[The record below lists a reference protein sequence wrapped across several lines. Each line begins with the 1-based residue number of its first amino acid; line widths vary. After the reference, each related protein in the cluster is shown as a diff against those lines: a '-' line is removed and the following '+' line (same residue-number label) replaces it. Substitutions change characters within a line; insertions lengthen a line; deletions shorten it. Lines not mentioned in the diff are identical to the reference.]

1 MIQQVKKSKFKK
13 TVAIYLAMMILL
25 ETFQPLQMY
34 ALTSGPTQPEFNSFT
49 PIGTSDMVDLAS
61 GDFNY
66 NIPIMDVGGYPL
78 NLAYNSGITMDQ
90 EASWV
95 GLGWSLNVGQ
105 IERQV
110 RGLPDDFRGDEMIY
124 ENNLR
129 QNRTVGINVGVNGA
143 YTGFDALQ
151 LGVGLGVESN
161 NYEGISFKPSY
172 GIGFNFNGNVSV
184 GMDFSSSLD
193 GGATVS
199 PRIGISS
206 KIQDNGCETTSLNSS
221 ISLGLNSRKGVEN
234 LNVSASISQQGETAD
249 KKTSANGQTYY
260 DNIKG
265 ATGGASIGGS
275 ISFNNLSFTPSKR
288 IGFKNENFSFNGAL
302 GGEVFGVEGQVQVT
316 GYGSYQTIADEYRN
330 RKEKGYGYENTE
342 YKKINESGVLDFNR
356 ENERTV
362 SQNTLALPVTNYTYD
377 TYSIDGQG
385 VAGMF
390 RPYRSKVSS
399 VYNDEVVDLG
409 KSQNFGVEVGL
420 GNLFHASGDFKKAP
434 SESTTGGWFQNNN
447 VLARFNEKSTDKK
460 SVDYEAVTFK
470 MVGATIVD
478 PETIYKDRIYETKA
492 LRIDIDGNKKNTN
505 TSTYSFAGGKYGDA
519 EIKRS
524 KRFLRSQVIQKVTN
538 SEASRDKF
546 IIKNNNAKPHH
557 TAGIKVLQTDGT
569 TYVYGE
575 TAYNTKKSEATFD
588 VSGQTGNNTNGLVG
602 YNGSLYGNGTNT
614 SDEYVNRVIT
624 PAYAHSYLLST
635 VLSSDYQDIDDNGP
649 TLNDLGTFTRFEY
662 TTVQDYQWRVPF
674 EKDKATYNEGLISKK
689 DDQKGNY
696 LYGIKELKYLT
707 RIVTKTHV
715 AFFDLEERKDA
726 IGVADENGGAGAGR
740 MKKIKAIRLY
750 SRPEVTDATGTI
762 FDPSKIV
769 GSNVKPIKTAHFV
782 YSYNICKGMPNN
794 DKSTSLTS
802 TELSN
807 NGGKLTLEKVY
818 FTYRGSNMGKY
829 TPYAFNYGS
838 DNPADNPD
846 YDMKGFDIWGN
857 YKMNPDYSG
866 YINTPLSNTE
876 FPFVD
881 QNKVKVAT
889 DLTKNQA
896 DIYTASWSLKTVKL
910 PSGGEIT
917 IDTES
922 DDYKHV
928 QDKKA
933 MQMYKVVG
941 VGHNVVPDGN
951 DIKSKNILYNG
962 GSHKRFLYVKLSD
975 DNLITGSDGLTKQ
988 RFFDKYLSENL
999 NKPIQFKFMLNMS
1012 DNAQQYE
1019 YVSGYFKIGNA
1030 DEIDVKYSSE
1040 LGGTIASIPVGFLS
1054 KDKGNGNNVN
1064 PIAKAGWGFGRTFLN
1079 RLTCGI
1085 NDDPAATDFG
1095 SIVKNLRGSLSII
1108 KEIFDGPDG
1117 YLQNKGRAR
1126 IFKPEKSWI
1135 RLENSDG
1142 HKFGGGLRVKSIKLS
1157 DNWTQMLE
1165 GTGTKFNDMEY
1176 GQTYSYNNEDGSSS
1190 GVATFEP
1197 NMCAENPFVEPFYNA
1212 KGNYAE
1218 TISAPME
1225 SNYVE
1230 KPFGANFFPASK
1242 VTYARVTV
1250 RNLDRKNDGVKKHA
1264 TGSVVTKHYT
1274 SHDFPTKVLYT
1285 DLKMINGITP
1295 TSIIKDMLKNII
1307 RGGNIDVRNLLTMT
1321 QGFSIETNDMNGK
1334 VKLQEIYNEANEII
1348 SSVEYKYNL
1357 DEQGNIDNNITTI
1370 DEKGNVSKRIIGVD
1384 YDLINDFNRSFAK
1397 TETSGFKA
1405 NVAGML
1411 IPVGIFPI
1419 PIFIPTVFPESST
1432 NINELRTAVTTK
1444 HVHKTAILIEKI
1456 ATDLGAIVST
1466 KNLGWDASSGEVLLT
1481 ETVNEYSDH
1490 FYSFNF
1496 PAYWMYDGMGLASQ
1510 NIGIEGKLI
1519 ASGSTGYTGTGQ
1531 AGNPYLKLDNYSG
1544 DISKIF
1550 HIGDELAVDNGII
1563 QSSDMLGQTLP
1574 AVYKLWIVGFNSDKT
1589 GVLLMDRNGSYIN
1602 KCEDLNNFNFK
1613 IVRSGYKNMQSA
1625 SMASI
1630 TSMINPIKNG
1640 KLDQDSFQF
1649 NASSSFNPRIINANA
1664 VVYKDYWNTQLESI
1678 LPYYPNYNSSNVVS
1692 HKDPNTGNIII
1703 DKDLNSISS
1712 SGDIKYPNDVKVN
1725 PYLWNIKG
1733 NWRAEKSYAYLTG
1746 RNSRRGDS
1754 NNPRNEGFFTSF
1766 NPFYKLDRSAAI
1778 PVWKID
1784 ETNWTYASSVSQYSP
1799 YGAELEN
1806 KDALDRY
1813 SAAQYGYGYKLP
1825 MAVASNAKYK
1835 QIGYEGFEEKKAET
1849 TKKHFGFAN
1858 DKINIVSSQSHTGRN
1873 SLKVAK
1879 GSSSTMTRNL
1889 YATIKNT
1896 EEAKCPWV
1904 CNANVV
1910 ATPFSKTIN
1919 TGEIINIDLTST
1931 MVGTAFSWTA
1941 VQSGVSGATAG
1952 IGNRIS
1958 QLLKTSDVK
1967 QGTVTYTI
1975 TPRDIVSGCLGQP
1988 ITVVVTVV
1996 QCNISV
2002 GDLYGGGI
2010 VIYVDGTGCH
2020 GLISALHDVQ
2030 MPNYGQSPQLPSQAH
2045 LTTFRPLSTYKNDK
2059 TSTDILTGDINTTTI
2074 ISNYSPS
2081 SVPYAAKVAREYNGG
2096 GYTDWYL
2103 PSRDEL
2109 ALMFTMRYKIG
2120 IETFTE
2126 FDNDTRRGHYWSS
2139 SQASDSTKAWAIQ
2152 FFKYG
2157 SWEAGQQLEFI
2168 KSASGNGN
2176 KVRAVRKF

>member
-1 MIQQVKKSKFKK
+1 MIKPKKVSKFKK
-13 TVAIYLAMMILL
+13 VLAIYLAMMILL
-25 ETFQPLQMY
+25 ESIQPMQMY

-49 PIGTSDMVDLAS
+49 PIGTSDMVDLSS

-95 GLGWSLNVGQ
+95 GLGWNLNVGQ

-110 RGLPDDFRGDEMIY
+110 RGLPDDFRGDEMVY

-129 QNRTVGINVGVNGA
+129 QNRTVGINVGFNGA

-161 NYEGISFKPSY
+161 NFEGISFKPSY

-199 PRIGISS
+199 PRIGISRQIDDS
-206 KIQDNGCETTSLNSS
+206 YGTTTSLGSS
-221 ISLGLNSRKGVEN
+221 ISLGFNSRKGVEN
-234 LNVSASISQQGETAD
+234 LNVSASVSQKGKGIRDNKD
-249 KKTSANGQTYY
+249 KQMSEIVKS
-260 DNIKG
+260 
-265 ATGGASIGGS
+265 TGGASIGGS
-275 ISFNNLSFTPSKR
+275 ISFNNLSYTPSKR
-288 IGFKNENFSFNGAL
+288 IGFRNENFSFNGAL

-409 KSQNFGVEVGL
+409 KSQNFGAEVGL

-434 SESTTGGWFQNNN
+434 SQSTTGGWFQNNN

-460 SVDYEAVTFK
+460 SVDYEAITFK

-478 PETIYKDRIYETKA
+478 PETIYKDRVYETKA
-492 LRIDIDGNKKNTN
+492 LRIDIGGNKKNTY
-505 TSTYSFAGGKYGDA
+505 TSPYALSPNESYGDR
-519 EIKRS
+519 EIKRA
-524 KRFLRSQVIQKVTN
+524 KRFLRSQVIQKITN
-538 SEASRDKF
+538 SEATRDKF
-546 IIKNNNAKPHH
+546 IIKNGNAEPHH

-575 TAYNTKKSEATFD
+575 TAYNKRKVEATFD
-588 VSGQTGNNTNGLVG
+588 VSGQVGDNTKGLVA
-602 YNGSLYGNGTNT
+602 YPNGSVYGNGNKTT
-614 SDEYVNRVIT
+614 SDDFVNRVKT
-624 PAYAHSYLLST
+624 PPFAHSYLLST

-649 TLNDLGTFTRFEY
+649 SLNDLGNFTKFEY
-662 TTVQDYQWRVPF
+662 TTIPDYQWRVPF
-674 EKDKATYNEGLISKK
+674 EKNKATYNEGLISKK

-696 LYGIKELKYLT
+696 LYGEKELKYLT

-715 AFFDLEERKDA
+715 AFFDLEDRKDA
-726 IGVADENGGAGAGR
+726 IGVVDENGGEGTGR

-750 SRPEVTDATGTI
+750 SRPEVTDASGAI
-762 FDPSKIV
+762 FDPSKNA

-782 YSYNICKGMPNN
+782 YSYSLCKGISNN
-794 DKSTSLTS
+794 NKSTEITDN
-802 TELSN
+802 ELSN
-807 NGGKLTLEKVY
+807 FHGKLTLKKVY
-818 FTYRGSNMGKY
+818 FTYRNSNMGKY
-829 TPYAFNYGS
+829 TPYVFDYGENDEEYARIPKTDIVPYPEVPGS
-838 DNPADNPD
+838 YNPI

-857 YKMNPDYSG
+857 YKKNPEKSG

-881 QNKVKVAT
+881 QNKAKVVT
-889 DLTKNQA
+889 DPTKNQA
-896 DIYTASWSLKTVKL
+896 DINTASWNLKSVKL

-951 DIKSKNILYNG
+951 DIKNKNILYNG

-975 DNLITGSDGLTKQ
+975 DNLIIGSDGLTKQ

-1040 LGGTIASIPVGFLS
+1040 LGGTIASIPVEFLA
-1054 KDKGNGNNVN
+1054 KDKQSGKAN

-1085 NDDPAATDFG
+1085 NDDPAASDFA
-1095 SIVKNLRGSLSII
+1095 SIIKNLRGSLSII

-1142 HKFGGGLRVKSIKLS
+1142 HKLGGGLRVKSIKLS

-1165 GTGTKFNDMEY
+1165 GTGTKLNDMEY
-1176 GQTYSYNNEDGSSS
+1176 GQTYSYDNKDGSSS

-1218 TISAPME
+1218 TVAAPME

-1230 KPFGANFFPASK
+1230 KPFGANFFPAAK
-1242 VTYARVTV
+1242 VTYGRVTV
-1250 RNLDRKNDGVKKHA
+1250 KNLDKRDNAGTIIVKKHA
-1264 TGSVVTKHYT
+1264 TGSVVTNHYT

-1295 TSIIKDMLKNII
+1295 TKIVKDMLKNII
-1307 RGGNIDVRNLLTMT
+1307 KGGNIDVRNLLTMT

-1334 VKLQEIYNEANEII
+1334 VKLQEIYNEANEKI
-1348 SSVEYKYNL
+1348 SSVEYKYNIDL
-1357 DEQGNIDNNITTI
+1357 EGNLDNNITTI

-1397 TETSGFKA
+1397 TETFGFKA
-1405 NVAGML
+1405 NVASFL

-1456 ATDLGAIVST
+1456 ATDLGATVST

-1490 FYSFNF
+1490 YYSFNF

-1519 ASGSTGYTGTGQ
+1519 ANGSSGNTATGQ
-1531 AGNPYLKLDNYSG
+1531 AGNPYLKLSNYSG

-1550 HIGDELAVDNGII
+1550 HVGDELAVDSGIV
-1563 QSSDMLGQTLP
+1563 QSTGLFGVTLP
-1574 AVYKLWIVGFNSDKT
+1574 AVYKLWVVGFNTDKT

-1602 KCEDLNNFNFK
+1602 KCEDLSGFNFK

-1649 NASSSFNPRIINANA
+1649 NANSSFDPRIINANA
-1664 VVYKDYWNTQLESI
+1664 VVYKDYWNTQLESN
-1678 LPYYPNYNSSNVVS
+1678 LPYYPNYNSKNVIS
-1692 HKDPNTGNIII
+1692 HTDPRTGDIII
-1703 DKDLNSISS
+1703 DKDLNSISP

-1746 RNSRRGDS
+1746 RNSSKGVS

-1766 NPFYKLDRSAAI
+1766 NPFYKLDRTTS
-1778 PVWKID
+1778 VWKID
-1784 ETNWTYASSVSQYSP
+1784 DTNWTYASSVSQYSP
-1799 YGAELEN
+1799 YGVELEN
-1806 KDALDRY
+1806 KDALERY
-1813 SAAQYGYGYKLP
+1813 SSAQYGYVYKLP
-1825 MAVASNAKYK
+1825 MAVASNAKYQ
-1835 QIGYEGFEEKKAET
+1835 QIGYEGFEEKKTET

-1858 DKINIVSSQSHTGRN
+1858 DKINIVTSQSHTGRN

-1889 YATIKNT
+1889 YTTMKKT
-1896 EEAKCPWV
+1896 EEAKCPTIDADCYLCDLQFGCPTCPSRSSGIV
-1904 CNANVV
+1904 PLPSDGPNSLFPPFCVPIVDLGTIFPNDGGYSSINYCLKYPNNGGSAVLV
-1910 ATPFSKTIN
+1910 AKDKI
-1919 TGEIINIDLTST
+1919 IINATSKQQVMYLTIHSKSSSNP
-1931 MVGTAFSWTA
+1931 VP
-1941 VQSGVSGATAG
+1941 
-1952 IGNRIS
+1952 IN
-1958 QLLKTSDVK
+1958 DVFVK
-1967 QGTVTYTI
+1967 I
-1975 TPRDIVSGCLGQP
+1975 TFN
-1988 ITVVVTVV
+1988 T
-1996 QCNISV
+1996 
-2002 GDLYGGGI
+2002 
-2010 VIYVDGTGCH
+2010 DGTWTHTC
-2020 GLISALHDVQ
+2020 LKD
-2030 MPNYGQSPQLPSQAH
+2030 
-2045 LTTFRPLSTYKNDK
+2045 LSNE
-2059 TSTDILTGDINTTTI
+2059 G
-2074 ISNYSPS
+2074 
-2081 SVPYAAKVAREYNGG
+2081 
-2096 GYTDWYL
+2096 
-2103 PSRDEL
+2103 
-2109 ALMFTMRYKIG
+2109 TM
-2120 IETFTE
+2120 TC
-2126 FDNDTRRGHYWSS
+2126 N
-2139 SQASDSTKAWAIQ
+2139 
-2152 FFKYG
+2152 
-2157 SWEAGQQLEFI
+2157 
-2168 KSASGNGN
+2168 
-2176 KVRAVRKF
+2176 

>member
-25 ETFQPLQMY
+25 ETFQPMQMY

-78 NLAYNSGITMDQ
+78 NLAYNSGVTMDQ

-95 GLGWSLNVGQ
+95 GLGWNLNVGQ

-110 RGLPDDFRGDEMIY
+110 RGLPDDFRGDEMVY
-124 ENNLR
+124 ENNLK
-129 QNRTVGINVGVNGA
+129 QNRTVGINVGFNPANLGLD
-143 YTGFDALQ
+143 FLQ

-199 PRIGISS
+199 PRIGIST
-206 KIQDNGCETTSLNSS
+206 KINDTFGATTSLGSS
-221 ISLGLNSRKGVEN
+221 ISLGFNSRKGIEN
-234 LNVSASISQQGETAD
+234 LNVSASVSQKGIMNNE
-249 KKTSANGQTYY
+249 KKQMSE
-260 DNIKG
+260 IVESKG
-265 ATGGASIGGS
+265 AASIGGS
-275 ISFNNLSFTPSKR
+275 ISFNNLSYTPSKR
-288 IGFKNENFSFNGAL
+288 IGFKNENFSFNAAF
-302 GGEVFGVEGQVQVT
+302 GGEVFGLEGQVQVT

-342 YKKINESGVLDFNR
+342 YKKVNESGVLDFNR

-390 RPYRSKVSS
+390 RPYRSQVSS

-409 KSQNFGVEVGL
+409 KSQNFGAEVGV

-460 SVDYEAVTFK
+460 AVDYEAVTFK

-478 PETIYKDRIYETKA
+478 PETIYKDRLYETRA
-492 LRIDIDGNKKNTN
+492 LRIDIDGNKKNTY
-505 TSTYSFAGGKYGDA
+505 TSAYALSPNEKYGDK
-519 EIKRS
+519 EIKRT
-524 KRFLRSQVIQKVTN
+524 KRFLRSQVIQKITN
-538 SEASRDKF
+538 LEASRDKF
-546 IIKNNNAKPHH
+546 IKKNDNAEPHH
-557 TAGIKVLQTDGT
+557 TAGIKVLQADGN

-575 TAYNTKKSEATFD
+575 TAYNKRKIEATFD
-588 VSGQTGNNTNGLVG
+588 VSGQVGDNTKGLVE
-602 YNGSLYGNGTNT
+602 YPNGSVYGNGTNT
-614 SDEYVNRVIT
+614 SDEFVNRVKT
-624 PAYAHSYLLST
+624 PPYAHSYLLST

-649 TLNDLGTFTRFEY
+649 TLNDLGNFTKFEY
-662 TTVQDYQWRVPF
+662 ETVPKYQWRVPF
-674 EKDKATYNEGLISKK
+674 EKNKATYNEGLVSKK

-715 AFFDLEERKDA
+715 AFFDLEDRKDA
-726 IGVADENGGAGAGR
+726 IGVAGENGGEGAGR
-740 MKKIKAIRLY
+740 MKKIKTIRLY
-750 SRPEVTDATGTI
+750 SRPEVTDASGAI
-762 FDPSKIV
+762 FDPSA
-769 GSNVKPIKTAHFV
+769 GSLIKPIKTAHFV
-782 YSYNICKGMPNN
+782 YSYSLCKGISNN
-794 DKSTSLTS
+794 NKSTVT
-802 TELSN
+802 TANELSDFH
-807 NGGKLTLEKVY
+807 GKLTLKKVY
-818 FTYRGSNMGKY
+818 FTYRNSNMGKY
-829 TPYAFNYGS
+829 TPYVFDYGENDEEYVKIPKTDIVPYPEVPGS
-838 DNPADNPD
+838 YNPI

-857 YKMNPDYSG
+857 YKKNPEKSG

-881 QNKVKVAT
+881 QNKTKVAT
-889 DLTKNQA
+889 DPTKNQA
-896 DIYTASWSLKTVKL
+896 DINTASWNLKSVKL

-917 IDTES
+917 IETES
-922 DDYKHV
+922 DDYQYV

-941 VGHNVVPDGN
+941 VGRDVVPTDD
-951 DIKSKNILYNG
+951 DINKKDILYNG
-962 GSHKRFLYVKLSD
+962 GSHKKYLYVKLSD
-975 DNLITGSDGLTKQ
+975 ENLLTGDTPLTKQ
-988 RFFDKYLSENL
+988 VFLDKYLSENL
-999 NKPIQFKFMLNMS
+999 DFKKPIQFKFMLNMS
-1012 DNAQQYE
+1012 DNTQHYE
-1019 YVSGYFKIGNA
+1019 YVSGYFKIDNA
-1030 DEIDVKYSSE
+1030 FQIDVKYNAD
-1040 LGGTIASIPVGFLS
+1040 LKGTIASIPVELLA
-1054 KDKGNGNNVN
+1054 KDKQGNMAN

-1085 NDDPAATDFG
+1085 NDDPSAKDFA
-1095 SIVKNLRGSLSII
+1095 SIIKNLRGSLSII

-1142 HKFGGGLRVKSIKLS
+1142 HKLGGGLRVKSIKLS

-1165 GTGTKFNDMEY
+1165 GTSGTKLNDMEY

-1218 TISAPME
+1218 TVAAPTE

-1230 KPFGANFFPASK
+1230 KPFGANFFPAAK

-1250 RNLDRKNDGVKKHA
+1250 KNLDRKNDGVKKHA
-1264 TGSVVTKHYT
+1264 TGSVVTNHYT

-1295 TSIIKDMLKNII
+1295 TKIVKDMLKNII
-1307 RGGNIDVRNLLTMT
+1307 KGGNIDVRNLLTMT

-1334 VKLQEIYNEANEII
+1334 VKLQEIYNEANEKI
-1348 SSVEYKYNL
+1348 SSVEYKYNI
-1357 DEQGNIDNNITTI
+1357 DAQGNLDNNITTI
-1370 DEKGNVSKRIIGVD
+1370 DEKGNVFKRIIGVD

-1405 NVAGML
+1405 NLASFL

-1456 ATDLGAIVST
+1456 ATDLGATVST
-1466 KNLGWDASSGEVLLT
+1466 KNLGWDASSGEVILT

-1490 FYSFNF
+1490 YYSFNF
-1496 PAYWMYDGMGLASQ
+1496 PAYWMYDAMGLASQ

-1519 ASGSTGYTGTGQ
+1519 ANVSSGNTGTGQ
-1531 AGNPYLKLDNYSG
+1531 AGNPYLKLNNYSG

-1550 HIGDELAVDNGII
+1550 HVGDELAVDSGII
-1563 QSSDMLGQTLP
+1563 QSAGLFGETLP
-1574 AVYKLWIVGFNSDKT
+1574 AVYKLWVVGFNSDKT

-1602 KCEDLNNFNFK
+1602 KCEDLSGFNFK

-1649 NASSSFNPRIINANA
+1649 TSNSSFDPRIINANA
-1664 VVYKDYWNTQLESI
+1664 VVYKDYWNTQLESS
-1678 LPYYPNYNSSNVVS
+1678 LPYYPNYNSSNVIS
-1692 HKDPNTGNIII
+1692 HTDPGTGDIII
-1703 DKDLNSISS
+1703 DKDLNSISP
-1712 SGDIKYPNDVKVN
+1712 SGDIIYPNDVKVN
-1725 PYLWNIKG
+1725 PFLWNIKG

-1746 RNSRRGDS
+1746 RNSRKGLS

-1766 NPFYKLDRSAAI
+1766 NPFYKLDRTTS
-1778 PVWKID
+1778 VWKID
-1784 ETNWTYASSVSQYSP
+1784 YTNWTYASSVSQYSP
-1799 YGAELEN
+1799 YGVELEN

-1813 SAAQYGYGYKLP
+1813 SSAQYGYVYKLP
-1825 MAVASNAKYK
+1825 MAVASNAKY
-1835 QIGYEGFEEKKAET
+1835 QQMGYEGFEERKTET

-1858 DKINIVSSQSHTGRN
+1858 DKINIVDSQSHTGRN

-1889 YATIKNT
+1889 YATMKKT
-1896 EEAKCPWV
+1896 EEAKCPSIDV
-1904 CNANVV
+1904 GCFLCDLQFGCPTCPTRIGIFPSPDDNTNSLFPPFCIDVVGLGVPGQEYASIKYCLKSPNNGGSAELVAN
-1910 ATPFSKTIN
+1910 N
-1919 TGEIINIDLTST
+1919 LINITP
-1931 MVGTAFSWTA
+1931 AFTNQIMY
-1941 VQSGVSGATAG
+1941 VTIQSKQYSPFFP
-1952 IGNRIS
+1952 
-1958 QLLKTSDVK
+1958 LSDIFVK
-1967 QGTVTYTI
+1967 I
-1975 TPRDIVSGCLGQP
+1975 TFN
-1988 ITVVVTVV
+1988 T
-1996 QCNISV
+1996 
-2002 GDLYGGGI
+2002 
-2010 VIYVDGTGCH
+2010 DGTWTHTC
-2020 GLISALHDVQ
+2020 LKD
-2030 MPNYGQSPQLPSQAH
+2030 
-2045 LTTFRPLSTYKNDK
+2045 LSN
-2059 TSTDILTGDINTTTI
+2059 
-2074 ISNYSPS
+2074 
-2081 SVPYAAKVAREYNGG
+2081 E
-2096 GYTDWYL
+2096 
-2103 PSRDEL
+2103 
-2109 ALMFTMRYKIG
+2109 
-2120 IETFTE
+2120 
-2126 FDNDTRRGHYWSS
+2126 
-2139 SQASDSTKAWAIQ
+2139 
-2152 FFKYG
+2152 G
-2157 SWEAGQQLEFI
+2157 SMSCFL
-2168 KSASGNGN
+2168 
-2176 KVRAVRKF
+2176 

>member
-1 MIQQVKKSKFKK
+1 MIKPKKVSKFKK

-25 ETFQPLQMY
+25 ETFQPMQMY

-95 GLGWSLNVGQ
+95 GLGWNLNVGQ

-110 RGLPDDFRGDEMIY
+110 RGLPDDFRGDEMTY

-193 GGATVS
+193 GGATVT
-199 PRIGISS
+199 PRIGIST
-206 KIQDNGCETTSLNSS
+206 KMQDNGCETTSLNSS

-249 KKTSANGQTYY
+249 KKTGRDGNDYY
-260 DNIKG
+260 DNIKR
-265 ATGGASIGGS
+265 ASGGGGIGGS
-275 ISFNNLSFTPSKR
+275 ISFNNLSYTPTKR
-288 IGFKNENFSFNGAL
+288 IGFRNENFSFNGAI
-302 GGEVFGVEGQVQVT
+302 GGEVFGIEGQVQVT
-316 GYGSYQTIADEYRN
+316 GYGSYQSVADEYRN
-330 RKEKGYGYENTE
+330 RTEKGYGYENTE
-342 YKKINESGVLDFNR
+342 YKKVNESGVLDFNR
-356 ENERTV
+356 ENEKTV
-362 SQNTLALPVTNYTYD
+362 SKNTLALPVTNYTYD

-385 VAGMF
+385 VSGMF

-434 SESTTGGWFQNNN
+434 SESTTGGWFENNN

-460 SVDYEAVTFK
+460 ELTYEPVTFK
-470 MVGATIVD
+470 MVGAAIVD
-478 PETIYKDRIYETKA
+478 PETIYKDKIYETKA
-492 LRIDIDGNKKNTN
+492 LRVDIDGNKKNTYTSPYTFTGGSYGN
-505 TSTYSFAGGKYGDA
+505 T

-524 KRFLRSQVIQKVTN
+524 KRFVRSQVIQKIT
-538 SEASRDKF
+538 SAEASRDKF
-546 IIKNNNAKPHH
+546 IIKNDNARPHH
-557 TAGIKVLQTDGT
+557 TAGIKVLQADGT
-569 TYVYGE
+569 SYVYGE
-575 TAYNTKKSEATFD
+575 TAYNIKKSEATFD
-588 VSGQTGNNTNGLVG
+588 VSGKSGNNTTGLVE
-602 YNGSLYGNGTNT
+602 YNGSLYGNGDNKT

-649 TLNDLGTFTRFEY
+649 TINDLGAFTKFEY
-662 TTVQDYQWRVPF
+662 TTVSAYKWRVPF
-674 EKDKATYNEGLISKK
+674 EKNTATYNEGLISKK

-696 LYGIKELKYLT
+696 LYGEKELKYLDK
-707 RIVTKTHV
+707 IVTKTHV
-715 AFFDLEERKDA
+715 AFFDLEDRKDA
-726 IGVADENGGAGAGR
+726 IAVADENGGAGSGR
-740 MKKIKAIRLY
+740 MKKLHAIRLY
-750 SRPEVTDATGTI
+750 SRPEVTDATGAI
-762 FDPSKIV
+762 FDPSKIA
-769 GSNVKPIKTAHFV
+769 GSAVKPIKTAHFV

-794 DKSTSLTS
+794 DKSTSLTPN
-802 TELSN
+802 ELSN

-829 TPYAFNYGS
+829 TPYVFNYG
-838 DNPADNPD
+838 ADDSVNNPD

-857 YKMNPDYSG
+857 YKKNPANSG
-866 YINTPLSNTE
+866 NINTPLSNTE

-881 QNKVKVAT
+881 QNKTKVSP

-896 DIYTASWSLKTVKL
+896 DINTASWNLKSVTL
-910 PSGGEIT
+910 PSGGEIK
-917 IDTES
+917 IETES
-922 DDYKHV
+922 DDYQYV

-933 MQMYKVVG
+933 MQMYKVIG
-941 VGHNVVPDGN
+941 VGNDVVPNIDEGT
-951 DIKSKNILYNG
+951 NILYNG
-962 GSHKRFLYVKLSD
+962 SNHKKFLYVKLSN
-975 DNLITGSDGLTKQ
+975 DNLLTADG
-988 RFFDKYLSENL
+988 RFSRQEFLDKYLSENL
-999 NKPIQFKFMLNMS
+999 DLRKPIQFKFMLNMS
-1012 DNAQQYE
+1012 NNAQQYE
-1019 YVSGYFKIGNA
+1019 YVSGYFKIANTT
-1030 DEIDVKYSSE
+1030 EIDIKYSFD
-1040 LGGTIASIPVGFLS
+1040 LGGTIASIPVEFLAR
-1054 KDKGNGNNVN
+1054 DKGTGNEVN

-1085 NDDPAATDFG
+1085 NDDPAATDFN

-1108 KEIFDGPDG
+1108 KEMFDGPNG
-1117 YLQNKGRAR
+1117 YLQTKGRAR

-1135 RLENSDG
+1135 RLENPDG
-1142 HKFGGGLRVKSIKLS
+1142 HKLGGGLRVKSVKLS

-1165 GTGTKFNDMEY
+1165 GTAGTRLNDMEY
-1176 GQTYSYNNEDGSSS
+1176 GQTYSYDDTDGKSS

-1218 TISAPME
+1218 TVAAPME

-1230 KPFGANFFPASK
+1230 KPFGVNFFPAAK
-1242 VTYARVTV
+1242 VTYGRVTV
-1250 RNLDRKNDGVKKHA
+1250 KNLDWKDNNTGSVVKKHA
-1264 TGSVVTKHYT
+1264 TGNVITKHYT
-1274 SHDFPTKVLYT
+1274 SHDFPTKVSYT
-1285 DLKMINGITP
+1285 DVKMINGITE
-1295 TSIIKDMLKNII
+1295 TSIIKDLLKNVI

-1321 QGFSIETNDMNGK
+1321 QGYSIETNDMNGK
-1334 VKLQEIYNEANEII
+1334 VKLQEVYNEAKEIV

-1357 DEQGNIDNNITTI
+1357 DEQGNIDNNITTV
-1370 DEKGNVSKRIIGVD
+1370 DEKGNVSKKLIGVD

-1405 NVAGML
+1405 NVAGYL

-1444 HVHKTAILIEKI
+1444 HVHKTALLVEKI
-1456 ATDLGAIVST
+1456 ATDLGATVST
-1466 KNLGWDASSGEVLLT
+1466 KNLGWDASTGDVLLT

-1490 FYSFNF
+1490 YYSFNF

-1519 ASGSTGYTGTGQ
+1519 ANSTAPNGASGNPGLGQ
-1531 AGNPYLKLDNYSG
+1531 AGNAYFKLENG
-1544 DISKIF
+1544 DVSKIF
-1550 HIGDELAVDNGII
+1550 HVGDELAVDNGVV
-1563 QSSDMLGQTLP
+1563 QSSGVWGQSLP

-1589 GVLLMDRNGSYIN
+1589 GVLLMDRNGNYIN

-1613 IVRSGYKNMQSA
+1613 IVRSGYKNMQTA

-1649 NASSSFNPRIINANA
+1649 NSNSSFNPRIINASA
-1664 VVYKDYWNTQLESI
+1664 VVYKDHWNTQVESN
-1678 LPYYPNYNSSNVVS
+1678 LPYYPSYNSSSAVS
-1692 HKDPNTGNIII
+1692 HIDPATGNIII
-1703 DKDLNSISS
+1703 DKDLNLIYP
-1712 SGDIKYPNDVKVN
+1712 SGDVKYPNDVKVN

-1766 NPFYKLDRSAAI
+1766 NPFYKLDRSSQI

-1784 ETNWTYASSVSQYSP
+1784 DTNWTSASSVTKYSP

-1806 KDALDRY
+1806 KDALERY
-1813 SAAQYGYGYKLP
+1813 SAAQYGYMYKLP
-1825 MAVASNAKYK
+1825 MAVASNSKYQ
-1835 QIGYEGFEEKKAET
+1835 QIGYEGFEEKKTVT

-1858 DKINIVSSQSHTGRN
+1858 DKLNIDSNQSHTGKN
-1873 SLKVAK
+1873 SLKVSK
-1879 GSSSTMTRNL
+1879 GTSSTMTRNL
-1889 YATIKNT
+1889 FASIPKID
-1896 EEAKCPWV
+1896 EAKCPAVVVNPPVTQNYQIDLWYME
-1904 CNANVV
+1904 NHTSSPNNVLIINYGITDKITQRPIYGISLDLQVYHPDDQTWYTV
-1910 ATPFSKTIN
+1910 ATIRD
-1919 TGEIINIDLTST
+1919 EI
-1931 MVGTAFSWTA
+1931 
-1941 VQSGVSGATAG
+1941 
-1952 IGNRIS
+1952 
-1958 QLLKTSDVK
+1958 
-1967 QGTVTYTI
+1967 
-1975 TPRDIVSGCLGQP
+1975 
-1988 ITVVVTVV
+1988 
-1996 QCNISV
+1996 
-2002 GDLYGGGI
+2002 GDA
-2010 VIYVDGTGCH
+2010 DGTGFTNLYNFPVENSYYRLRYFTLDH
-2020 GLISALHDVQ
+2020 EE
-2030 MPNYGQSPQLPSQAH
+2030 
-2045 LTTFRPLSTYKNDK
+2045 
-2059 TSTDILTGDINTTTI
+2059 I
-2074 ISNYSPS
+2074 IS
-2081 SVPYAAKVAREYNGG
+2081 
-2096 GYTDWYL
+2096 
-2103 PSRDEL
+2103 
-2109 ALMFTMRYKIG
+2109 
-2120 IETFTE
+2120 
-2126 FDNDTRRGHYWSS
+2126 
-2139 SQASDSTKAWAIQ
+2139 
-2152 FFKYG
+2152 
-2157 SWEAGQQLEFI
+2157 GQMTI
-2168 KSASGNGN
+2168 H
-2176 KVRAVRKF
+2176 

>member
-1 MIQQVKKSKFKK
+1 MIKPKKISKLKK

-25 ETFQPLQMY
+25 ETFQPMQMY

-61 GDFNY
+61 GDYNY

-90 EASWV
+90 ESSWV
-95 GLGWSLNVGQ
+95 GLGWNLNVGQ

-110 RGLPDDFRGDEMIY
+110 RGLPDDFRGDEMNY

-184 GMDFSSSLD
+184 GMDFASSLD
-193 GGATVS
+193 GGATVT
-199 PRIGISS
+199 PRIGISA
-206 KIQDNGCETTSLNSS
+206 KTQDNGCETTSLNSS

-260 DNIKG
+260 DNIKN
-265 ATGGASIGGS
+265 ASGGGGIGGS
-275 ISFNNLSFTPSKR
+275 ISFNNLSYTPTKR

-302 GGEVFGVEGQVQVT
+302 GGEVFGIEGQVQVT
-316 GYGSYQTIADEYRN
+316 GYGSYQNIADEYRN

-342 YKKINESGVLDFNR
+342 YKKVNESGVLDFNR

-385 VAGMF
+385 VSGMF

-399 VYNDEVVDLG
+399 VYNDEVVDQG
-409 KSQNFGVEVGL
+409 KSLNFGVEVGL

-434 SESTTGGWFQNNN
+434 SESITGGWFDNNN

-460 SVDYEAVTFK
+460 ELTYEPVTFK
-470 MVGATIVD
+470 MVGALIVD
-478 PETIYKDRIYETKA
+478 PETIYKDKIYETKA
-492 LRIDIDGNKKNTN
+492 LRVDIDGNKKNTY
-505 TSTYSFAGGKYGDA
+505 TSPYTFTGGSYGNE

-524 KRFLRSQVIQKVTN
+524 KRFLRSQVIQKITN

-546 IIKNNNAKPHH
+546 IIKNSNAKPHH
-557 TAGIKVLQTDGT
+557 TAGIKVLQADGT
-569 TYVYGE
+569 SYVYGE
-575 TAYNTKKSEATFD
+575 TAYNIKKSEATFD
-588 VSGQTGNNTNGLVG
+588 VSAKTGNNTTGLVE
-602 YNGSLYGNGTNT
+602 YNGSLYGNGNNT
-614 SDEYVNRVIT
+614 SDQYVNRVLT
-624 PAYAHSYLLST
+624 PAYAHTYLLST

-649 TLNDLGTFTRFEY
+649 TVNDLGAFTRFEY
-662 TTVQDYQWRVPF
+662 TTVPALYKWRVPF
-674 EKDKATYNEGLISKK
+674 EKNNATYNEGLISKK

-696 LYGIKELKYLT
+696 LYGEKELKYLDK
-707 RIVTKTHV
+707 IVTKTHV
-715 AFFDLEERKDA
+715 AFFDLEDRKDA
-726 IGVADENGGAGAGR
+726 IAVADENGGPGSGR
-740 MKKIKAIRLY
+740 MKKLNAIRLY
-750 SRPEVTDATGTI
+750 SRQEVTDASGAI
-762 FDPSKIV
+762 FDPAKIA
-769 GSNVKPIKTAHFV
+769 GSIIKPIKTAHFV

-794 DKSTSLTS
+794 DKSTSLTPA
-802 TELSN
+802 ELSN

-829 TPYAFNYGS
+829 TPYTFNYGS

-846 YDMKGFDIWGN
+846 YNMKGFDIWGN
-857 YKMNPDYSG
+857 YKKNAEKSG
-866 YINTPLSNTE
+866 YINTALSNTE

-881 QNKVKVAT
+881 QNKAKVNP
-889 DLTKNQA
+889 DQTKNQA
-896 DIYTASWSLKTVKL
+896 DINVASWNLKSVEL
-910 PSGGEIT
+910 PSGGKIT
-917 IDTES
+917 IETES
-922 DDYKHV
+922 DDYRYV
-928 QDKKA
+928 QNKKA

-941 VGHNVVPDGN
+941 VGQNVVPNED
-951 DIKSKNILYNG
+951 DIKGKNILYNG
-962 GSHKRFLYVKLSD
+962 GSHKKFLYVKLSD
-975 DNLITGSDGLTKQ
+975 DNLMTANDQLTKQ
-988 RFFDKYLSENL
+988 GFLDRYLSENL

-1012 DNAQQYE
+1012 NNTEQYE
-1019 YVSGYFKIGNA
+1019 YVSGYFKI
-1030 DEIDVKYSSE
+1030 DTSIQIDVKYSSE
-1040 LGGTIASIPVGFLS
+1040 LGGTIASIPVQFLV
-1054 KDKGNGNNVN
+1054 KDKGDKKEVN

-1108 KEIFDGPDG
+1108 KEMFDGPNG
-1117 YLQNKGRAR
+1117 YLQDKGRAR

-1142 HKFGGGLRVKSIKLS
+1142 HKLGGGLRVKSVQLS
-1157 DNWTQMLE
+1157 DNWTKMLE
-1165 GTGTKFNDMEY
+1165 GTGTQLNDMEY
-1176 GQTYSYNNEDGSSS
+1176 GQTYSYDNTDGKSS

-1218 TISAPME
+1218 TVAAPME

-1230 KPFGANFFPASK
+1230 KPFGVNFFPAARI
-1242 VTYARVTV
+1242 TYARVTV
-1250 RNLDRKNDGVKKHA
+1250 KNMDRKDFKVKKHA
-1264 TGSVVTKHYT
+1264 TGSVITKHYT
-1274 SHDFPTKVLYT
+1274 SYDFPTKVSYT

-1295 TSIIKDMLKNII
+1295 TNIIKDLLKNII

-1321 QGFSIETNDMNGK
+1321 QGYSIETNDMNGK
-1334 VKLQEIYNEANEII
+1334 MKLQEVYNEANEIV
-1348 SSVEYKYNL
+1348 SSVEYKYNV
-1357 DEQGNIDNNITTI
+1357 DEQGNIDNNINTI
-1370 DEKGNVSKRIIGVD
+1370 DEKGNVSKKIIGVD
-1384 YDLINDFNRSFAK
+1384 YDLINDFNRSYAK

-1405 NVAGML
+1405 NVAGYL
-1411 IPVGIFPI
+1411 IPVGPFPI

-1444 HVHKTAILIEKI
+1444 HVHKTALLVEKI
-1456 ATDLGAIVST
+1456 ATDLGATVST
-1466 KNLGWDASSGEVLLT
+1466 KNLGWDASTGDVLLT

-1490 FYSFNF
+1490 YYSFNF

-1519 ASGSTGYTGTGQ
+1519 ANAPVTAPNASSNPS
-1531 AGNPYLKLDNYSG
+1531 GNPYFKLENYTG
-1544 DISKIF
+1544 DVSKIF
-1550 HIGDELAVDNGII
+1550 HVGDELMVGDERGIV
-1563 QSSDMLGQTLP
+1563 QSSEVLGQDLP
-1574 AVYKLWIVGFNSDKT
+1574 AQYKLWVVGFNSGNT
-1589 GVLLMDRNGSYIN
+1589 GVLLMDRNGVYIN
-1602 KCEDLNNFNFK
+1602 KCEDLNSFSFK

-1630 TSMINPIKNG
+1630 TSMINPVKNG

-1649 NASSSFNPRIINANA
+1649 NSSSSFNPRIINANA
-1664 VVYKDYWNTQLESI
+1664 VVYKDYWNTQLESV
-1678 LPYYPNYNSSNVVS
+1678 LPYYPNYNSGSVVS
-1692 HKDPNTGNIII
+1692 HRDPITGNIII
-1703 DKDLNSISS
+1703 DKDSNFISP
-1712 SGDIKYPNDVKVN
+1712 SGDVKYPNDVKVN

-1746 RNSRRGDS
+1746 RNSRKGDS

-1766 NPFYKLDRSAAI
+1766 NPFYKLDRSAAVS
-1778 PVWKID
+1778 VWKID

-1825 MAVASNAKYK
+1825 MAVASNAKYR
-1835 QIGYEGFEEKKAET
+1835 QIGFDGFEEKKSAT
-1849 TKKHFGFAN
+1849 AKKHFGFLN
-1858 DKINIVSSQSHTGRN
+1858 DKANIDSNQSHTGKN

-1879 GSSSTMTRNL
+1879 GTSSTMSRNLFSTTRNIEPAKCSASGPVIVNPPPVNNITIECKDGRESFSRIDNIIYQVTYNVPL
-1889 YATIKNT
+1889 SITYQNATIVNFLNSSSIGQA
-1896 EEAKCPWV
+1896 EAGKYSIELS
-1904 CNANVV
+1904 ADK
-1910 ATPFSKTIN
+1910 KTILFKIN
-1919 TGEIINIDLTST
+1919 PAYHGTLNSADRGILMQAIIAPNSPGYLGRINY
-1931 MVGTAFSWTA
+1931 MVGTTRGNQGIRVACA
-1941 VQSGVSGATAG
+1941 NGYAT
-1952 IGNRIS
+1952 
-1958 QLLKTSDVK
+1958 
-1967 QGTVTYTI
+1967 
-1975 TPRDIVSGCLGQP
+1975 
-1988 ITVVVTVV
+1988 
-1996 QCNISV
+1996 
-2002 GDLYGGGI
+2002 
-2010 VIYVDGTGCH
+2010 
-2020 GLISALHDVQ
+2020 
-2030 MPNYGQSPQLPSQAH
+2030 PQ
-2045 LTTFRPLSTYKNDK
+2045 F
-2059 TSTDILTGDINTTTI
+2059 
-2074 ISNYSPS
+2074 
-2081 SVPYAAKVAREYNGG
+2081 
-2096 GYTDWYL
+2096 
-2103 PSRDEL
+2103 
-2109 ALMFTMRYKIG
+2109 
-2120 IETFTE
+2120 
-2126 FDNDTRRGHYWSS
+2126 
-2139 SQASDSTKAWAIQ
+2139 
-2152 FFKYG
+2152 
-2157 SWEAGQQLEFI
+2157 
-2168 KSASGNGN
+2168 
-2176 KVRAVRKF
+2176 